1 MRRRLFGLTLA
12 TDFEF
17 ETPLPLPSPAQD
29 AEEPDLVFR
38 CTPAPPVEAE
48 STEPGA
54 WGSDPRDA
62 DTDAAAPSFSSPIRL
77 ESGAPLLVIRK
88 GPREDLIRFSEVA
101 DFRVGDRHIHCQLLD
116 PDYAFTVEIH
126 LLGLVM
132 AYWFERKGI
141 PMLHASA
148 VEVQGHAVGFMAS
161 NRGGKSSLAATF
173 VEAGHPL
180 LTDDLLGIQEGA
192 GRFLGRPGYP
202 SMRMWPDQAARFVED
217 WAELPLAHP
226 WYAKRKISV
235 GPDGFG
241 SFVDR
246 PLPLACCYLPERRDD
261 VSAVEFEPVPPG
273 EAVIEMVR
281 GSFLSRAVEGLELAR
296 ERLPLLG
303 RIAGELPLRRL
314 VYPDGFEHLP
324 KVRHAIVA
332 DLRSLTDPASAASP

>member
-17 ETPLPLPSPAQD
+17 ETPLPPPSPAQE
-29 AEEPDLVFR
+29 AGEPDLVFR
-38 CTPAPPVEAE
+38 CTSAPPAEDSSEPEASE
-48 STEPGA
+48 ANPLDD
-54 WGSDPRDA
+54 DPDA
-62 DTDAAAPSFSSPIRL
+62 VVSSFSSPIRL

-88 GPREDLIRFSEVA
+88 GRREDLVRFSEVA
-101 DFRVGDRHIHCQLLD
+101 DFRVGDRHIHCQVLD

-132 AYWFERKGI
+132 AYWFERKDI

-180 LTDDLLGIQEGA
+180 LTDDLLGIQESA

-226 WYAKRKISV
+226 WYAKRKVSV

-273 EAVIEMVR
+273 EAVIEMIR
-281 GSFLSRAVEGLELAR
+281 GSFLLRAVEGLELAR

-303 RIAGELPLRRL
+303 RIAGKLPLRRL
-314 VYPDGFEHLP
+314 VYPDGFERLP
-324 KVRHAIVA
+324 EVRQAIVA